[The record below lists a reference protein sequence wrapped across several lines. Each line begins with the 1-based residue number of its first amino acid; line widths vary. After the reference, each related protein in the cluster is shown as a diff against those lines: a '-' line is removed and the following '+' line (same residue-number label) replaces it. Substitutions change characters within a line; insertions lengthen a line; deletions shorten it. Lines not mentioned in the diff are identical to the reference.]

1 VRIPR
6 DVNGPLLAERL
17 RRHRYV
23 VTRQTG
29 SHMRLSRSSDGQQQH
44 LTIPAHK
51 PLRVGT
57 LRQILKEVAY
67 QLGCSIEELIDGLGF
82 ECAGIAAEAEG
93 LQVAEVVRAA
103 LVPGHDGVHLQG
115 PLVRGLL

>member
-17 RRHRYV
+17 RRHGYEV
-23 VTRQTG
+23 SRQTG

-44 LTIPAHK
+44 ITIPAHK

-57 LRQILKEVAY
+57 LRQILKDVAG
-67 QLGCSIEELIDGLGF
+67 QLGCSIEELIDGLG
-82 ECAGIAAEAEG
+82 
-93 LQVAEVVRAA
+93 L
-103 LVPGHDGVHLQG
+103 
-115 PLVRGLL
+115 

>member
-6 DVNGPLLAERL
+6 DVNGQLLAERL
-17 RRHRYV
+17 RRYGYV
-23 VTRQTG
+23 LTRQTG

-57 LRQILKEVAY
+57 LRQILKDVAS
-67 QLGCSIEELIDGLGF
+67 QLGCSMEEVIGSLEF
-82 ECAGIAAEAEG
+82 
-93 LQVAEVVRAA
+93 
-103 LVPGHDGVHLQG
+103 
-115 PLVRGLL
+115 